1 MALVKDYLKKTEDL
15 INKYGKKSIVLIQV
29 GAFYEVYGLKD
40 DTTDQITGSD
50 IKEFATSCELA
61 ISHKNICVG
70 KKNVVMAGF
79 RDYMIDKYLK
89 KLQTM
94 GYTTAVWNQDEKA
107 AGTTRSLSAVY
118 SPGTYFSSDTVEI
131 TNNTMCLWMEK
142 IKTNIIVGISNIDI
156 YTGKSIIFEYQNEY
170 SSTPDIYDE
179 LERYI
184 SIYNPNEIIII
195 HNLSESTIIDVINY
209 TSMNKNCTHTYDMES
224 GDQSEISKEIKN
236 CEKQVYQKEIIN
248 RFFVNNT
255 FYDYCMNY
263 AIATQSYCFLLNFI
277 YQHNPNLTRNIKE
290 PIFENTSDRMVLAN
304 HSLKQLNMINH
315 NDVAGK
321 LSSIATFLNKCKTSM
336 GKRKFNYNLLNP
348 IKNNNKLN
356 SYYDIIEH
364 ILKRDDIEHIREL
377 LGTIK
382 DIEKLTRKILIKK
395 ATPSELFHLYE
406 NLTSIIQLYLLIE
419 TDTFM
424 MKHLN
429 NSIKT
434 FSLDIQHLLTDVLNI
449 SKCKMIGTLSFDENF
464 IRKGYDQN
472 HDKIVE
478 DSMDSVDKLE
488 GIKVFL
494 NNKVVPFEKN
504 KKHNEYVK
512 IYTTE
517 KMGSTIVATKRRAA
531 ILKDQIKHM
540 TDVDIKY
547 FSSFNNSEKMVAFDC
562 SSVEYVQA
570 TGANHSIVNKQI
582 KEICNQINYS
592 KTTMINSLDHVYKNL
607 INTLSDNI
615 SKLDEIVNFVS
626 IIDFN
631 YCKAYIA
638 NKYNYCKPSI
648 IENYEKSFVN
658 QEGLRHPLI
667 ENLLQDELYVTNDLV
682 LDKNNL
688 GVLLFGTNAVGKSSF
703 IKALGISIIMAQS
716 GFYVPCK
723 VFSYKPFENMF
734 TRILGND
741 NIFKGLSSFAVEMIE
756 FKTIL
761 SLSNKN
767 SIILGDELCSGTE
780 SNSAISIFLAG
791 IDYLYEQSASF
802 IFATHFH
809 EVVELDEVREKNK
822 LLLKHMT
829 VIYDKE
835 KDCLIYDR
843 KLKDGPG
850 QSMYGLEVCKSLHLP
865 DKFLKH
871 AHSIRNKYNKKTSS
885 ILSYK
890 TSQYNSSKLK
900 GLCEKCKTS
909 FSDEV
914 HHIHQQKEAA
924 SNGFIADK
932 FHKNSV
938 GNLMNVC
945 EKCHYEIHHK

>member
-1 MALVKDYLKKTEDL
+1 MALVKDYLKKTEEL
-15 INKYGKKSIVLIQV
+15 KIKYGEKSIVLMQV

-40 DTTDQITGSD
+40 DTTDHITGSD
-50 IKEFATSCELA
+50 IKIFATNCELA

-89 KLQTM
+89 KLQNT
-94 GYTTAVWNQDEKA
+94 GYTTAVWSQDEKA
-107 AGTTRSLSAVY
+107 AGTTRSLTAVY
-118 SPGTYFSSDTVEI
+118 SPGTYFSSDTTEI
-131 TNNTMCLWMEK
+131 TNNTMCLWIEK

-195 HNLSESTIIDVINY
+195 HNLSESIIIDIINY
-209 TSMNKNCTHTYDMES
+209 TSMNKNCTHTYNMES
-224 GDQSEISKEIKN
+224 DDQPETSKEIKN

-248 RFFVNNT
+248 RFFENNT
-255 FYDYCMNY
+255 FYDYYMNY

-277 YQHNPNLTRNIKE
+277 YQHNPNLVRNIKE

-304 HSLKQLNMINH
+304 HSLKQLNMIDN
-315 NDVAGK
+315 NEVTGK
-321 LSSIATFLNKCKTSM
+321 LSSISTFLNQCKTTM

-348 IKNNNKLN
+348 IINDKKLN
-356 SYYDIIEH
+356 DCYDLIEH
-364 ILKRDDIEHIREL
+364 ILKRNDIEVIRDV

-406 NLTSIIQLYLLIE
+406 NLTSIIQLYSLIE

-434 FSLDIQHLLTDVLNI
+434 FSLDIQHLLTDVLTI

-464 IRKGYDQN
+464 IRKGYDLN

-517 KMGSTIVATKRRAA
+517 KMGSSIIATKRRIA
-531 ILKDQIKHM
+531 ILKDQIKDIN
-540 TDVDIKY
+540 TVDIKY
-547 FSSFNNSEKMVAFDC
+547 FSSFNNSEKIIEFDC
-562 SSVEYVQA
+562 ETVEYVQT

-582 KEICNQINYS
+582 KDICNQINYS
-592 KTTMINSLDHVYKNL
+592 KNTMISSLDSIYKKL
-607 INTLSDNI
+607 INTLSNNI

-638 NKYNYCKPSI
+638 NKYNYCKPVI
-648 IENYEKSFVN
+648 ISNYEKSFVN

-703 IKALGISIIMAQS
+703 IKALGIGIIMAQS

-723 VFSYKPFENMF
+723 AFKFNPFKNMF

-809 EVVELDEVREKNK
+809 EVVELDEVREKDK

-835 KDCLIYDR
+835 KDTLVYDR

-850 QSMYGLEVCKSLHLP
+850 ESMYGLEVCKSLHLP

-871 AHSIRNKYNKKTSS
+871 AHNIRNKYNKKTSS

-890 TSQYNSSKLK
+890 TSQYNSSKLR
-900 GLCEKCKTS
+900 GFCEKCKTS

-932 FHKNSV
+932 FHKNSM

-945 EKCHYEIHHK
+945 ERCHNEIHHK